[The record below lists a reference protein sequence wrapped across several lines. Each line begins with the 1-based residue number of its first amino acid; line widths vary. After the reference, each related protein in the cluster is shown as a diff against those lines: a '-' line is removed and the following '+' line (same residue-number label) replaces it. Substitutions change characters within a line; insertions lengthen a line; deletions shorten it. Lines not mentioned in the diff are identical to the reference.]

1 MLKVSLALRFP
12 VVMKDLRFFVFYY
25 KVICIELKNQA
36 MEKLENKS
44 KILSPSPSQPY
55 YAGVT
60 SQVSQGLG
68 GFCTHTHPVT
78 AGPVLETSGL

>member
-1 MLKVSLALRFP
+1 
-12 VVMKDLRFFVFYY
+12 
-25 KVICIELKNQA
+25 

-44 KILSPSPSQPY
+44 KILSPHPSQPY
-55 YAGVT
+55 YAEVT